1 VKRERNNRLI
11 RTLFPLALLTICHSI
26 AQAGSFTGTIIGVF
40 SNPVLAGN
48 VLNDPAVG
56 QLAYMDNTSTAVTGT
71 ATSGGSA
78 CAGSNTLCW
87 GLSTSGV
94 AANQSYSELVFAG
107 TAGYN
112 GSGKIGTITF
122 LNGTSDLDT
131 LIFGGT
137 LSFYENTVSPATFV
151 GSDNVIIST
160 TSNQYSGTGLTQAQ
174 LQTDAD
180 YINICGNTSNI
191 CNSSIEAYEDSEG
204 GTSLTVDLSATLV
217 GDPTLVLNGV
227 TVDPLTAPGT
237 GGVVGSLAPL
247 GAVPEPSTV
256 TLTLAAVFILGI
268 GSVRQRALFQKD

>member
-1 VKRERNNRLI
+1 
-11 RTLFPLALLTICHSI
+11 
-26 AQAGSFTGTIIGVF
+26 
-40 SNPVLAGN
+40 
-48 VLNDPAVG
+48 
-56 QLAYMDNTSTAVTGT
+56 
-71 ATSGGSA
+71 
-78 CAGSNTLCW
+78 
-87 GLSTSGV
+87 
-94 AANQSYSELVFAG
+94 VFAG
-107 TAGYN
+107 TPGYN

-122 LNGTSDLDT
+122 LNGTSDLNT

-137 LSFYENTVSPATFV
+137 LSFYENTVSSATFV

-191 CNSSIEAYEDSEG
+191 CTSSIEAYEDSEG

-227 TVDPLTAPGT
+227 SVDPLTAPGT
-237 GGVVGSLAPL
+237 GGVVGNLAPL

-256 TLTLAAVFILGI
+256 TLTLAAVFVFGI
-268 GSVRQRALFQKD
+268 GLARRARKSKALV